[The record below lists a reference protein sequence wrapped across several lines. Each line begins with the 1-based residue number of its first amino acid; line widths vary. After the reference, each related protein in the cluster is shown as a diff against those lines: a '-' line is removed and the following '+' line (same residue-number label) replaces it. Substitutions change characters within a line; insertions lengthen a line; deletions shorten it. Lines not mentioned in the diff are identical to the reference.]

1 MREWESA
8 EALKRALQEVTREA
22 LTAEFQKLGLDYAS
36 FDPIIRSTMEL
47 AAISTGGVRQQ
58 VESFLRLA
66 RMVDEYDLSDAE
78 KSYALVKAYERHRQT
93 MGQHPSP
100 TPEHSTP
107 DLPSASGSDLAHTDL
122 HRTGRQER
130 NR

>member
-1 MREWESA
+1 MPESEGA

-58 VESFLRLA
+58 VESFIRVA
-66 RMVDEYDLSDAE
+66 RMVDEYDLSDGE

-93 MGQHPSP
+93 MGQHASP
-100 TPEHSTP
+100 TPGHSTP
-107 DLPSASGSDLAHTDL
+107 DHLSASGRDPAHIDLD
-122 HRTGRQER
+122 R
-130 NR
+130 